1 MVTGR
6 ALCVVGFAQ
15 VHASGIVRMV
25 ERGRKIRRL
34 YVFGVLTCARRCRS
48 LAMLIPKA
56 HKIAVYSKLF
66 NGAAGVPGAA
76 CAAVVHV
83 RAFSRRCSMLLL
95 LCLLVA
101 SLIILVR
108 ACRRWCHGR
117 C

>member
-1 MVTGR
+1 MD
-6 ALCVVGFAQ
+6 
-15 VHASGIVRMV
+15 

-34 YVFGVLTCARRCRS
+34 YIFGELTCARRCRS

-83 RAFSRRCSMLLL
+83 RAFSRRCSMLWLL
-95 LCLLVA
+95 SLLFA
-101 SLIILVR
+101 SLMILVR
-108 ACRRWCHGR
+108 ACLRWCHGR